1 MAVDLELLDVNINM
15 NVSSDEDTVV
25 GLSEIDDIFT
35 MDFKSDLIIK
45 KNEDYNELY
54 NKPRISGTE
63 LIHDVPLVDIG
74 VDILS
79 NSELES
85 LLTLE

>member
-1 MAVDLELLDVNINM
+1 MAIDLELLDVNIDM
-15 NVSSDEDTVV
+15 NVSSDEDTVIS
-25 GLSEIDDIFT
+25 LSEIDDVFT
-35 MDFKSDLIIK
+35 MDFKSDVLTV